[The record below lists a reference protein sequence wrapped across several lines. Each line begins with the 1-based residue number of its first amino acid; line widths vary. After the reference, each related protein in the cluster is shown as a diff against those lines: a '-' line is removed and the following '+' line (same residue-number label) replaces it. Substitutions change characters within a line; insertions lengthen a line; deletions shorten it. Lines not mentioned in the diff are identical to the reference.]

1 MTSIIY
7 VQDKHKAMLEA
18 LFIYSWSDFFCT
30 DVKSAEGW
38 TMQINRTFCLINP
51 PYLTPQYFVAE
62 IFGQNCCKMV
72 LRITCLLSIIVFTDS
87 KYNIGIYFYTT
98 LLLTV
103 VDNGLTFILT
113 ECKGQTLI
121 ESESVV
127 IKPGN
132 NHKLTCTFSGIDV
145 GDAAM
150 SWIKQAEG

>member
-1 MTSIIY
+1 M
-7 VQDKHKAMLEA
+7 
-18 LFIYSWSDFFCT
+18 
-30 DVKSAEGW
+30 
-38 TMQINRTFCLINP
+38 
-51 PYLTPQYFVAE
+51 
-62 IFGQNCCKMV
+62 
-72 LRITCLLSIIVFTDS
+72 DS

-132 NHKLTCTFSGIDV
+132 DHKLTCTFSGIDV
-145 GDAAM
+145 GAAAM
-150 SWIKQAEG
+150 SWIKQAEGKALEWISFISAPSGANKYYSKTVDSPSPETTVKCRCICT